1 MIKYKGKSINIGEID
16 VPKEYLKL
24 SQERKD
30 YVCDAL
36 IDALYRT
43 FDKYLKP
50 EYNRIDFIREV
61 LESSLITNEKEENFE
76 ICQVILDCTK
86 KLNES

>member
-1 MIKYKGKSINIGEID
+1 MIKYKGKNID
-16 VPKEYLKL
+16 VGYIDIPKEYATL
-24 SQERKD
+24 SKVQKD
-30 YVCDAL
+30 YIVNSIIDSL
-36 IDALYRT
+36 YKSIDAR
-43 FDKYLKP
+43 LKP
-50 EYNRIDFIREV
+50 EYNRITFMKEV